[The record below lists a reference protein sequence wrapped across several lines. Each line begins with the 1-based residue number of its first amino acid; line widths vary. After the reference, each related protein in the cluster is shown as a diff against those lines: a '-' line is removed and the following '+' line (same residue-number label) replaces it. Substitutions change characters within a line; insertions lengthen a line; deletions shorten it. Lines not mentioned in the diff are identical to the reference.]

1 MKPLVSI
8 IIPTFKRPKSLVR
21 LIDNLIR
28 KNLNFRNFEIIICDS
43 DKLKFNYN
51 LIKKISNNFKNIKL
65 RYINIFEN
73 NHSKKRNVGIRNASS
88 NLLIFID
95 DDCFPEK
102 NFISNYYKILSQKKD
117 KAIYCGSVTYPKNNN
132 SFTRY
137 RETRHFQI
145 SKKIKVSEEVV
156 TPEKI
161 VTMNMAFNLQKINKK
176 YLFNEKFNFY
186 GFEDYDFAYNQVK
199 SGIKIFKCS
208 PSVVHY
214 DLRSYEKY
222 LYKIVFIASEGM
234 KYLIKLNFEASK
246 EINYMRL
253 ENNFII
259 KRLLKIHILFFLF
272 KSLVYFMI
280 FIEKKIISLPILIK
294 MGIVFAYL
302 TGCLLRKDVHK
313 KNKLDN
319 SKWYV

>member
-43 DKLKFNYN
+43 DKLKFNCN

-65 RYINIFEN
+65 KYINILEN

-102 NFISNYYKILSQKKD
+102 NFINNYYKILSQKKY

-137 RETRHFQI
+137 RESRHFQI

-156 TPEKI
+156 TP
-161 VTMNMAFNLQKINKK
+161 
-176 YLFNEKFNFY
+176 
-186 GFEDYDFAYNQVK
+186 
-199 SGIKIFKCS
+199 
-208 PSVVHY
+208 
-214 DLRSYEKY
+214 
-222 LYKIVFIASEGM
+222 
-234 KYLIKLNFEASK
+234 
-246 EINYMRL
+246 
-253 ENNFII
+253 
-259 KRLLKIHILFFLF
+259 
-272 KSLVYFMI
+272 
-280 FIEKKIISLPILIK
+280 
-294 MGIVFAYL
+294 
-302 TGCLLRKDVHK
+302 
-313 KNKLDN
+313 
-319 SKWYV
+319 